1 MVLRAGLWTMEMNI
15 FIIREY
21 FRITKLQ
28 DVVSTYRLDL
38 FKAFQSKYPQ
48 FPVTIQNLADQRRAI
63 MKKNYIPSA
72 ILEKIK
78 NDVKLELSI
87 NYSDNNEV
95 SNNLVEN
102 SVEPQSLQSLPNHND
117 SFCYQSNSTPNN
129 TIQNDINNLDLS
141 YNDIHVINQNF
152 YYHQNFKEQIED
164 EFNRTLNEFEHIEP
178 FNRPLLPKQQ
188 SSKKFFAMIEIL
200 NQFILPKFVNNT
212 TSFKKLHSIIY
223 SGALT
228 IIILNGS
235 KEIDQTNNIKA
246 KELPKWERRLN
257 KRINN
262 IRRDLGRI
270 TQYLKGINSNHLN
283 NCIKSIL
290 NKNRIH
296 CLKYN
301 EYNETLIE
309 IKDTLLQKL
318 NIYSKRLKRY
328 KNNKQRKFENKLFRN
343 NEKLFYKNLADNKT
357 QNNNGLPNINEIKE
371 FWSNIWSNEVQF
383 NIQAEWIPNLENEI
397 LDSNNP
403 HHIQISLEI
412 LVKNINSSHNWKSP
426 GGGQIHNFWLKK
438 FDHFNGFIREPN
450 TFPEF
455 LAYGITYLKP
465 KDSDT
470 KNPSKYRP
478 ITCLPTIYKIM
489 TSCIKV
495 IIYDHCQKLNILNEE
510 QKGCVKECFGCKE
523 QLIIDTVIMEQAR
536 KNNRNICTAFIDYK
550 KAYDSV
556 PHSWLI
562 KILKI
567 YKINLDLI
575 NFLSHVMTFWK
586 TTLNLSINNT
596 KLKSEPIQIKRGI
609 YQGDSLSPLWFCL
622 AINPLT
628 NLLNSTGYGFNIRVN
643 NTTLSKLNHLLY
655 MDDIKL
661 YASKKI
667 HILSLLT
674 ITENFSND
682 IGMSFGIDKCK
693 TQSICRG
700 HYENLEYNGCFLKFG
715 VEVGVEGSIVNAL
728 YRLRITDQLF
738 KSTLLHEW
746 CDLNRLSNAYFDARF
761 KKTPFIT
768 KEGEIIKNLNKGEFY
783 KYLGINQS
791 NHIQHSIIK
800 ENLEKQ
806 FYLRIKST
814 G

>member
-1 MVLRAGLWTMEMNI
+1 MSINSLSNKNAPNVVASATLQSNGATEVRKRKKWTMEMNI

-48 FPVTIQNLADQRRAI
+48 FPVTIQNLADQRRVI

-72 ILEKIK
+72 ILENIK
-78 NDVKLELSI
+78 KDVKLELSI

-102 SVEPQSLQSLPNHND
+102 SVEPQSLPNYND
-117 SFCYQSNSTPNN
+117 SFCCQNNSTPN

-212 TSFKKLHSIIY
+212 SFKKLHSIIY

-228 IIILNGS
+228 IIRLNGS

-283 NCIKSIL
+283 NCIQSIL
-290 NKNRIH
+290 DNNRIH

-301 EYNETLIE
+301 EYKKTLI
-309 IKDTLLQKL
+309 
-318 NIYSKRLKRY
+318 
-328 KNNKQRKFENKLFRN
+328 
-343 NEKLFYKNLADNKT
+343 
-357 QNNNGLPNINEIKE
+357 
-371 FWSNIWSNEVQF
+371 
-383 NIQAEWIPNLENEI
+383 
-397 LDSNNP
+397 
-403 HHIQISLEI
+403 
-412 LVKNINSSHNWKSP
+412 
-426 GGGQIHNFWLKK
+426 
-438 FDHFNGFIREPN
+438 
-450 TFPEF
+450 
-455 LAYGITYLKP
+455 
-465 KDSDT
+465 
-470 KNPSKYRP
+470 
-478 ITCLPTIYKIM
+478 
-489 TSCIKV
+489 
-495 IIYDHCQKLNILNEE
+495 
-510 QKGCVKECFGCKE
+510 
-523 QLIIDTVIMEQAR
+523 
-536 KNNRNICTAFIDYK
+536 
-550 KAYDSV
+550 
-556 PHSWLI
+556 
-562 KILKI
+562 
-567 YKINLDLI
+567 
-575 NFLSHVMTFWK
+575 
-586 TTLNLSINNT
+586 
-596 KLKSEPIQIKRGI
+596 
-609 YQGDSLSPLWFCL
+609 DSLSPLWFCL

-628 NLLNSTGYGFNIRVN
+628 NLLNSTGYGFNIRHN

-661 YASKKI
+661 YASKKN

-682 IGMSFGIDKCK
+682 ISMSFGIDKCK

-700 HYENLEYNGCFLKFG
+700 HYENLEY
-715 VEVGVEGSIVNAL
+715 
-728 YRLRITDQLF
+728 
-738 KSTLLHEW
+738 
-746 CDLNRLSNAYFDARF
+746 
-761 KKTPFIT
+761 IT
-768 KEGEIIKNLNKGEFY
+768 KGEIIKNLNKGEFY

-806 FYLRIKST
+806 FYLRIKSILKSKLNGNNLIVEPNIPDT
-814 G
+814 IANIKQKSLHGRYFKELEQPEINIQASHAWLKKSNIHPETEGFIFAIQDRVINTRNYKKHICGLQSIIDKCSICGTEGETIEHIISSCTVLAQSEYKKRHDIFAKIIHMNLAVKFNLLKDTQPHYIYKPESCLENDNYKLYFGRTVLTDIHIQHNRPDIIILNKQQKQAYLLDIAVPNSHNMTQTYNTKINIIECRDNCLNVNKFAL